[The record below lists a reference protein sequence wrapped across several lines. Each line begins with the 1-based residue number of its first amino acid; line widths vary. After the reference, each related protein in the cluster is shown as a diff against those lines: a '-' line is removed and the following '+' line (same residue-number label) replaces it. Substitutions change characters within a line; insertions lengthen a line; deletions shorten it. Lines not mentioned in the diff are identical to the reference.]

1 MSQPQYPV
9 QGRWVYQN
17 DPELFHT
24 LRRHTLGYLQN
35 TLSRVLGKADD
46 WLFDLAQK
54 EGGVAGS
61 PPMDAMRVLRQ
72 SRSAFESAY
81 TRHFEH
87 DFENLLK
94 QISQAGKGGQVLSLV
109 EDEQLEAQ
117 LASEVLVDALHRAH
131 GPALLAVEKR
141 FASMLGVTE
150 LQQGQNPLAASSLAE
165 ALQKAQGEVA
175 IPDNVR
181 VVLFKIYERELVA
194 SLGELLT
201 ELNARMKNAGI
212 LPELG
217 NPKPNEVEGVNPPA
231 YQSAA
236 SATAAA
242 HSSQAPVQGQRI
254 ETPVADDR
262 ATFDALCNL
271 LHSWRP
277 QFGAPAFPAG
287 QQLAPDGSPRRPL
300 ALNEMLSVLS
310 LLQPAVPQAV
320 HEAMGNSEASLSQLM
335 KSEMMQSA
343 SRIGVSPD
351 HINMSTEHEDAVDLV
366 GMLFDVLF
374 DERDFEAQSRTLIS
388 RCVVPYV
395 KAAVMDRRMF
405 QYKTHP
411 ARRLLNS
418 LSEAVEGN
426 KGEGPQERELLH
438 KAEET
443 VDKLVAEF
451 NEDIAIFETLEQ
463 ELRAFLEQHNR
474 RIELAERRATES
486 QRGQERLEQ
495 ARALAASELSS
506 RIDGQELPAALSDF
520 LTRSWSHHLSMIALR
535 EGPESVNWNSA
546 LAVADTLVDLL
557 PREGKPTRSANSAL
571 QNLREPIETVLA
583 SSGITGESAHETIR
597 GLVAS
602 IESLAAQPAI
612 EKPKAVAASAEPRP
626 ALVIVSD
633 KEKLDF
639 NEEDLEP
646 LRALKIGI
654 WLDLAGEDGKLHPAK
669 LSWVSPISS
678 RLMFVNRRGV
688 RILVASVEE
697 LAAMK
702 KQGTLVLRE
711 QDQVFDQVMHRVMDR
726 LQNDTS
732 ASAASAATDPA
743 RPSGTQ
749 VR

>member
-1 MSQPQYPV
+1 MSQPHFPV

-24 LRRHTLGYLQN
+24 LRKHTLGYLQN
-35 TLSRVLGKADD
+35 TLSKVLGKADD

-54 EGGVAGS
+54 DGANAGS
-61 PPMDAMRVLRQ
+61 PPLDAMRVLRQ
-72 SRSAFESAY
+72 SRSAMESAY
-81 TRHFEH
+81 TRHFEA
-87 DFENLLK
+87 DFDSLL
-94 QISQAGKGGQVLSLV
+94 QRISSAGKGGQVLSLV
-109 EDEQLEAQ
+109 DDEQLEAQ
-117 LASEVLVDALHRAH
+117 LASEVLCEAVTRAH
-131 GPALLAVEKR
+131 GPALAAVEKR
-141 FASMLGVTE
+141 FASMIGVTE
-150 LQQGQNPLAASSLAE
+150 LQAGQNPLSAPTMAE
-165 ALQKAQGEVA
+165 AMQKAQGEVA

-231 YQSAA
+231 YAQPQPP
-236 SATAAA
+236 AAA
-242 HSSQAPVQGQRI
+242 QQAGPAQVQGQRI

-262 ATFDALCNL
+262 ATFDALCQL

-277 QFGAPAFPAG
+277 AHGAPAFPG
-287 QQLAPDGSPRRPL
+287 NPQQATAPDGSPRRPL
-300 ALNEMLSVLS
+300 ALNEMMSVLS
-310 LLQPAVPQAV
+310 LLQPAVPQSV
-320 HEAMGNSEASLSQLM
+320 HEAMGDADASLSQLM

-351 HINMSTEHEDAVDLV
+351 HINMSSEHEDAVDLV

-374 DERDFEAQSRTLIS
+374 DERDFEAQARTLIS
-388 RCVVPYV
+388 RLVVPYV

-443 VDKLVAEF
+443 VDRLVAEF

-463 ELRAFLEQHNR
+463 ELRSFLEQHNR

-495 ARALAASELSS
+495 ARALAASELSN
-506 RIDGQELPAALSDF
+506 RVEGKDLPLPVHDF
-520 LTRSWSHHLSMIALR
+520 LSRSWTHHLSMIALR
-535 EGPESVNWNSA
+535 EGPDSANWNSA
-546 LAVADTLVDLL
+546 LAVADTLIDLL
-557 PREGKPTRSANSAL
+557 PREGKPQRSANSAL
-571 QNLREPIETVLA
+571 QNLREPIESVLA
-583 SSGITGESAHETIR
+583 SSGITGEAAHETIR
-597 GLVAS
+597 GMVSAIEALAS
-602 IESLAAQPAI
+602 PTAA
-612 EKPKAVAASAEPRP
+612 EKPKVVTAAEVRP
-626 ALVIVSD
+626 ALAIVSD
-633 KEKLDF
+633 KEKLDYV
-639 NEEDLEP
+639 ETDVELMREI
-646 LRALKIGI
+646 KIGT
-654 WLDLAGEDGKLHPAK
+654 WLDLAGDDGKLHPAK

-688 RILVASVEE
+688 RILVASLEE

-702 KQGTLVLRE
+702 KQGTLALRE
-711 QDQVFDQVMHRVMDR
+711 QDQVFDQVLHRVMGR
-726 LQNDTS
+726 LQSDV
-732 ASAASAATDPA
+732 
-743 RPSGTQ
+743 G
-749 VR
+749 

>member
-1 MSQPQYPV
+1 MSQPQFPV

-54 EGGVAGS
+54 DGANAGS
-61 PPMDAMRVLRQ
+61 PPLDAMRVLRQ
-72 SRSAFESAY
+72 SRSSMESAF
-81 TRHFEH
+81 TRHFEA
-87 DFENLLK
+87 DFESLL
-94 QISQAGKGGQVLSLV
+94 QRISSAGKGGQVLSLV
-109 EDEQLEAQ
+109 DDEQLEAQ
-117 LASEVLVDALHRAH
+117 LASEVLCEAVTRAH
-131 GPALLAVEKR
+131 GPALSAVEKR
-141 FASMLGVTE
+141 FASMIGVIE
-150 LQQGQNPLAASSLAE
+150 LQPGQNPLSAPTMAE
-165 ALQKAQGEVA
+165 AMQKAQGEVS

-194 SLGELLT
+194 SLGDLLT

-231 YQSAA
+231 YSQPQS
-236 SATAAA
+236 TAAQ
-242 HSSQAPVQGQRI
+242 HTTQAGQPPVAGQRI

-262 ATFDALCNL
+262 ATFDALCQL

-277 QFGAPAFPAG
+277 QHGAPAFPGG
-287 QQLAPDGSPRRPL
+287 QQATAPDGSPRRPL
-300 ALNEMLSVLS
+300 ALNEMMSVLS
-310 LLQPAVPQAV
+310 LLQPSVPQAV
-320 HEAMGNSEASLSQLM
+320 HEAMGDAEASLSQLM

-351 HINMSTEHEDAVDLV
+351 HINMSGEHEDAVDLV

-374 DERDFEAQSRTLIS
+374 DERDFEAQARTLIS
-388 RCVVPYV
+388 RLVVPYV

-443 VDKLVAEF
+443 VDRLVAEF

-463 ELRAFLEQHNR
+463 ELRSFLEQHNR

-495 ARALAASELSS
+495 ARALAASELSN
-506 RIDGQELPAALSDF
+506 RVEGKDLPLPVHDF
-520 LTRSWSHHLSMIALR
+520 LSRSWTHHLSMIALR
-535 EGPESVNWNSA
+535 EGPDSANWNSA
-546 LAVADTLVDLL
+546 LAVADTLIDLL
-557 PREGKPTRSANSAL
+557 PREGKPQRSANSAL
-571 QNLREPIETVLA
+571 QNLREPIESVLA
-583 SSGITGESAHETIR
+583 SSGITGEAAHETIR
-597 GLVAS
+597 GMVSAIEALAS
-602 IESLAAQPAI
+602 PTAV
-612 EKPKAVAASAEPRP
+612 EKPKVVPAAEVRP
-626 ALVIVSD
+626 ALAIVSD
-633 KEKLDF
+633 KEKLDYV
-639 NEEDLEP
+639 ETDVDLMREI
-646 LRALKIGI
+646 KIGT
-654 WLDLAGEDGKLHPAK
+654 WLDLAGDDGKLHPAK

-688 RILVASVEE
+688 RILVASLEE

-702 KQGTLVLRE
+702 KKGTLMVRE
-711 QDQVFDQVMHRVMDR
+711 QDQVFDQVLHRVMDR
-726 LQNDTS
+726 LQNDV
-732 ASAASAATDPA
+732 A
-743 RPSGTQ
+743 
-749 VR
+749 

>member
-1 MSQPQYPV
+1 MSQPQFPV

-54 EGGVAGS
+54 DGANAGS
-61 PPMDAMRVLRQ
+61 PPLDAMRVLRQ
-72 SRSAFESAY
+72 SRSSMESAF
-81 TRHFEH
+81 TRHFEN
-87 DFENLLK
+87 DFESLL
-94 QISQAGKGGQVLSLV
+94 QRISAQGKAGHILSLV
-109 EDEQLEAQ
+109 DDEQLEAQ
-117 LASEVLVDALHRAH
+117 LASEVLCEAVTRAH
-131 GPALLAVEKR
+131 GPALQAIEKR
-141 FASMLGVTE
+141 FASMIGVVE
-150 LQQGQNPLAASSLAE
+150 LAQGQNPLSAPTMAE
-165 ALQKAQGEVA
+165 AMQKAQGEVS

-217 NPKPNEVEGVNPPA
+217 NPKPNDVEGVNPPA
-231 YQSAA
+231 YSQPQGSVAA
-236 SATAAA
+236 Q
-242 HSSQAPVQGQRI
+242 HSSQAAPAQVAGQRI
-254 ETPVADDR
+254 ETAVADDR
-262 ATFDALCNL
+262 ATFDALCQL

-277 QFGAPAFPAG
+277 AHGQPAFPGG
-287 QQLAPDGSPRRPL
+287 QATAPDGSPRRPL

-320 HEAMGNSEASLSQLM
+320 HEAMGDAEASLSQLM
-335 KSEMMQSA
+335 KTEMMQSA
-343 SRIGVSPD
+343 SRIGVSPE
-351 HINMSTEHEDAVDLV
+351 HINMSGEHEDAVDLV

-374 DERDFEAQSRTLIS
+374 DERDFEAQARTLIS
-388 RCVVPYV
+388 RLVVPYV

-443 VDKLVAEF
+443 VDRLVAEF

-463 ELRAFLEQHNR
+463 ELRSFLEQHNR

-495 ARALAASELSS
+495 ARALAANELAT
-506 RIDGQELPAALSDF
+506 RVEGKDLPLPVHDF
-520 LTRSWSHHLSMIALR
+520 LSRSWSHHLSMIALR
-535 EGPESVNWNSA
+535 EGPDSANWNSA
-546 LAVADTLVDLL
+546 LAVADTLIDLL

-571 QNLREPIETVLA
+571 QNLREPIESVLA
-583 SSGITGESAHETIR
+583 SSGITGEAAHETIR
-597 GLVAS
+597 GMVSAIEALAS
-602 IESLAAQPAI
+602 PTAV
-612 EKPKAVAASAEPRP
+612 EKPKVVPAAEARP
-626 ALVIVSD
+626 TLAIVSD
-633 KEKLDF
+633 KEKLDYV
-639 NEEDLEP
+639 EDDVDLMREI
-646 LRALKIGI
+646 KIGT
-654 WLDLAGEDGKLHPAK
+654 WLDLAGDDGKLHPAK

-688 RILVASVEE
+688 RILVASLEE

-702 KQGTLVLRE
+702 KKGTLVVRE
-711 QDQVFDQVMHRVMDR
+711 ADQVFDQVLQRVMGR
-726 LQNDTS
+726 LQNDV
-732 ASAASAATDPA
+732 A
-743 RPSGTQ
+743 
-749 VR
+749 

>member
-17 DPELFHT
+17 DPELFQT
-24 LRRHTLGYLQN
+24 LRKHTLGYLQN
-35 TLSRVLGKADD
+35 TLSKVLGKADD

-54 EGGVAGS
+54 DGAVSGS
-61 PPMDAMRVLRQ
+61 PPLDAMRVLRQ
-72 SRSAFESAY
+72 SRSAFESAFI
-81 TRHFEH
+81 RHFEA
-87 DFENLLK
+87 DFESL
-94 QISQAGKGGQVLSLV
+94 QQRMAAAGKAAQVLSLV
-109 EDEQLEAQ
+109 DDEQLEAQ
-117 LASEVLVDALHRAH
+117 LASEVLCEAITRAH
-131 GPALLAVEKR
+131 GPALEAVEKR
-141 FASMLGVTE
+141 FASMVGVIE
-150 LQQGQNPLAASSLAE
+150 LQQGQNPLAAVSLAE
-165 ALQKAQGEVA
+165 GLQKAQGEVA

-201 ELNARMKNAGI
+201 ELNARMKNSGI

-231 YQSAA
+231 YQSTAQA
-236 SATAAA
+236 AAA
-242 HSSQAPVQGQRI
+242 HPHQAPAGGQRI
-254 ETPVADDR
+254 ESVVADDR

-277 QFGAPAFPAG
+277 QHGQPAFPGG
-287 QQLAPDGSPRRPL
+287 QAMAPDGSPRRPL

-320 HEAMGNSEASLSQLM
+320 HEAMGNAEASLSQLM

-351 HINMSTEHEDAVDLV
+351 HIAMSTEHEDAVDLV

-388 RCVVPYV
+388 RLVVPYV

-443 VDKLVAEF
+443 VDRLVAEF

-463 ELRAFLEQHNR
+463 ELRSFLEQHNR

-495 ARALAASELSS
+495 ARALAANELAT
-506 RIDGQELPAALSDF
+506 RVEGKDLPLPVHDF
-520 LTRSWSHHLSMIALR
+520 LSRSWSHHLSMIALR
-535 EGPESVNWNSA
+535 EGPDSANWNSA
-546 LAVADTLVDLL
+546 LAVADTLIDLL

-571 QNLREPIETVLA
+571 QNLREPIESVLA

-597 GLVAS
+597 AMVSS
-602 IESLAAQPAI
+602 IEALAAATPAEKPKIIAQPAV
-612 EKPKAVAASAEPRP
+612 EARP
-626 ALVIVSD
+626 ALAIVSD
-633 KEKLDF
+633 KEKLDYA
-639 NEEDLEP
+639 EEDVEV
-646 LRALKIGI
+646 LRTLQIGV

-688 RILVASVEE
+688 RILVASLEE

-702 KQGTLVLRE
+702 KLGTLVLRE
-711 QDQVFDQVMHRVMDR
+711 QDQVFDQVLHRVMGR
-726 LQNDTS
+726 LQSDV
-732 ASAASAATDPA
+732 
-743 RPSGTQ
+743 G
-749 VR
+749 

>member
-54 EGGVAGS
+54 DGANAGS
-61 PPMDAMRVLRQ
+61 PPLDAMRILRQ
-72 SRSAFESAY
+72 SRASVESAF
-81 TRHFEH
+81 TRHFEA
-87 DFENLLK
+87 DFESLFK
-94 QISQAGKGGQVLSLV
+94 HITSAGKGGQVLSLV
-109 EDEQLEAQ
+109 DDEQLEAQ
-117 LASEVLVDALHRAH
+117 LASEVLVEAVTRAH
-131 GPALLAVEKR
+131 GPALEAVSKR
-141 FASMLGVTE
+141 FASMMGVIE
-150 LQQGQNPLAASSLAE
+150 LQQGQNPLSAATMAE
-165 ALQKAQGEVA
+165 AMQKAQGEIA

-201 ELNARMKNAGI
+201 EINARMKNAGI

-236 SATAAA
+236 SSAAE
-242 HSSQAPVQGQRI
+242 HSSQAPSAGAQQRM
-254 ETPVADDR
+254 ETAVADDR
-262 ATFDALCNL
+262 ATFDALCHL

-277 QFGAPAFPAG
+277 QQGASAFPGGA
-287 QQLAPDGSPRRPL
+287 QATAPDGSPRRPL

-320 HEAMGNSEASLSQLM
+320 HTAMGDNEASLSQLI
-335 KSEMMQSA
+335 KSEMLQSA
-343 SRIGVSPD
+343 GRIGVSPD

-374 DERDFEAQSRTLIS
+374 DERDFEAQARTMIS
-388 RCVVPYV
+388 RLVVPYV

-463 ELRAFLEQHNR
+463 ELRSFLEQHNR

-495 ARALAASELSS
+495 ARALAASELAT
-506 RIDGQELPAALSDF
+506 RIEGKDLPLPVADF
-520 LTRSWSHHLSMIALR
+520 LSRSWSHHLSMIALR
-535 EGPESVNWNSA
+535 EGPDSANWNSA

-571 QNLREPIETVLA
+571 QNLREPIESVLA
-583 SSGITGESAHETIR
+583 SSGITGEAAHETIR
-597 GLVAS
+597 GMVSS
-602 IESLAAQPAI
+602 IEALTVPGAA
-612 EKPKAVAASAEPRP
+612 EKPKVVPAASVAELRP
-626 ALVIVSD
+626 ALAIVSD
-633 KEKLDF
+633 KEKLDYA
-639 NEEDLEP
+639 EEDVEA
-646 LRALKIGI
+646 LREIKIGTWI
-654 WLDLAGEDGKLHPAK
+654 DLAAEDGKLHPAK

-688 RILVASVEE
+688 RILVASLEE

-702 KQGTLVLRE
+702 KLGTLALRAQE
-711 QDQVFDQVMHRVMDR
+711 QVFDQVLHRVMDR
-726 LQNDTS
+726 LQNDV
-732 ASAASAATDPA
+732 A
-743 RPSGTQ
+743 
-749 VR
+749 

>member
-1 MSQPQYPV
+1 MSQQNFPV

-35 TLSRVLGKADD
+35 TLSKVLGKADD

-54 EGGVAGS
+54 DGANAGS
-61 PPMDAMRVLRQ
+61 PPLDAMRVLRQ
-72 SRSAFESAY
+72 SRAAMESAF
-81 TRHFEH
+81 TRHFEN
-87 DFENLLK
+87 DFESLL
-94 QISQAGKGGQVLSLV
+94 QRISAAGKGSQVLSLV
-109 EDEQLEAQ
+109 DDEQLEAQ
-117 LASEVLVDALHRAH
+117 LASEVLTEAVTRAH
-131 GPALLAVEKR
+131 GPALEALAKR
-141 FASMLGVTE
+141 FASMIGVTE
-150 LQQGQNPLAASSLAE
+150 LAQGQNPLSAPTMAE
-165 ALQKAQGEVA
+165 AMQKAQGEVS

-217 NPKPNEVEGVNPPA
+217 NPKPNDVEGVNPPA
-231 YQSAA
+231 YSQPQS
-236 SATAAA
+236 TAAQ
-242 HSSQAPVQGQRI
+242 HSGQAQVPVQGQRI
-254 ETPVADDR
+254 ESPVADDR
-262 ATFDALCNL
+262 ATFDALCQL

-277 QFGAPAFPAG
+277 QQGAAAFPGGAG
-287 QQLAPDGSPRRPL
+287 GALPTTAPDGSPRRPL

-320 HEAMGNSEASLSQLM
+320 HEAMGNADASLSQLM
-335 KSEMMQSA
+335 KQEMMQSA
-343 SRIGVSPD
+343 NRIGVSPD

-374 DERDFEAQSRTLIS
+374 DERDFEAQARTLIS
-388 RCVVPYV
+388 RLVVPYV

-443 VDKLVAEF
+443 VDRLVADF

-463 ELRAFLEQHNR
+463 ELRSFLEQHNR

-495 ARALAASELSS
+495 ARALAANELAT
-506 RIDGQELPAALSDF
+506 RVEGKDLPVPVHDF
-520 LTRSWSHHLSMIALR
+520 LSRSWTHHLSMIALR
-535 EGPESVNWNSA
+535 EGPDSANWNSA
-546 LAVADTLVDLL
+546 LAVADTLIDLL
-557 PREGKPTRSANSAL
+557 PREGKPQRSANSAL
-571 QNLREPIETVLA
+571 QNLREPIESVLA
-583 SSGITGESAHETIR
+583 SSGITGEAAHETIR
-597 GLVAS
+597 GMVSS
-602 IESLAAQPAI
+602 IEALAVPNPV
-612 EKPKAVAASAEPRP
+612 EKPKVVPAAEVRP
-626 ALVIVSD
+626 ALAIVSD
-633 KEKLDF
+633 KEKLDYI
-639 NEEDLEP
+639 EGDVDE
-646 LRALKIGI
+646 LRGIQIGT
-654 WLDLAGEDGKLHPAK
+654 WLDLAGDDGKLHPAK

-688 RILVASVEE
+688 RILVASLEE

-702 KQGTLVLRE
+702 KKGTLVVRE
-711 QDQVFDQVMHRVMDR
+711 ADQVFDQVLQRVMGR
-726 LQNDTS
+726 LQNDV
-732 ASAASAATDPA
+732 A
-743 RPSGTQ
+743 
-749 VR
+749 